1 MGKTSQ
7 SKHRCGSGN
16 SANDR
21 PILKLRKQSSSEGG
35 CRTSHKVVGPRH
47 TASPSVSISHSIT
60 QLTAGLVLDERLTNW
75 ANVVRGRRGDARDAA
90 LIDAAWHRL
99 PKPEHRILLRMYF
112 VWRAPRE
119 VICRRLKIKRR
130 PWHVFEQEMAEAK
143 ADIAEV
149 LSANSKRR

>member
-1 MGKTSQ
+1 MAKISQ
-7 SKHRCGSGN
+7 SKRRCGSGN

-21 PILKLRKQSSSEGG
+21 PILKLRMQSSSEGG
-35 CRTSHKVVGPRH
+35 RRTSYMVAGPRH
-47 TASPSVSISHSIT
+47 TALPSVSVSHAMT

-75 ANVVRGRRGDARDAA
+75 ANVVRGRRGDARDSA
-90 LIDAAWHRL
+90 LVDAAWHQL
-99 PKPEHRILLRMYF
+99 SKLEHRILLRMYF

-130 PWHVFEQEMAEAK
+130 PWHIFEQELAEAK

-149 LSANSKRR
+149 LSINSKRR